1 MFKTYKCY
9 IKDDFSKY
17 NQFLTDFQSEKWSAL
32 IRSKRTFLT
41 EILEIVNVSDSDTSS
56 SRRQLRNQ
64 DCGGLLVP
72 LFLGG
77 VLLNLR

>member
-9 IKDDFSKY
+9 IKDDFSKCY
-17 NQFLTDFQSEKWSAL
+17 QFLTDFQSDKWGTVT
-32 IRSKRTFLT
+32 RSKQTLKR
-41 EILEIVNVSDSDTSS
+41 ILEIINVSDSDTSFTG
-56 SRRQLRNQ
+56 RQLRNQ
-64 DCGGLLVP
+64 DCGGLLTP